1 MCIVI
6 TYFYLP
12 ETKGRSP
19 AELDVMF
26 AARIP
31 ARQFKGKLRDIGYH
45 PFDRPTLHVL
55 IPFVF
60 LDYVC
65 NINTESYM
73 AEHKHHVE
81 PVEKVA

>member
-1 MCIVI
+1 MFLCIVI

-31 ARQFKGKLRDIGYH
+31 ARQFKGKL
-45 PFDRPTLHVL
+45 
-55 IPFVF
+55 
-60 LDYVC
+60 
-65 NINTESYM
+65 
-73 AEHKHHVE
+73 
-81 PVEKVA
+81 